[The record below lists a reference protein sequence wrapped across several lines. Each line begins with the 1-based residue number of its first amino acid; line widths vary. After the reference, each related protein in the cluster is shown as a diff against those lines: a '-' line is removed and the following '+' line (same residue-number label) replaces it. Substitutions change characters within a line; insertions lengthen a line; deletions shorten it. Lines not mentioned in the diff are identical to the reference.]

1 VAGSAVNLNRGGY
14 GMGVAIYGLRDTKKA
29 LTQFAPDLRK
39 EMDGTIRQALEP
51 VKARAAG
58 AVPASPMS
66 GWSRGSGNSKWSGVL
81 GWDAG
86 EVRRGI
92 KILQGGRGRRGSGV
106 QVAWKIASQ
115 AAPGIVLEVAR
126 QSKRP
131 NFIANLDRFASPS
144 RLIWQAWDDL
154 GGDEQLTPK
163 VVDAIQTAER
173 ALEARLAAASDP
185 PER

>member
-29 LTQFAPDLRK
+29 LQQFAPDLKK

-51 VKARAAG
+51 VKARAQA
-58 AVPASPMS
+58 AVPLQPMS
-66 GWSRGSGNSKWSGVL
+66 NWGRGSGTSKWSNVL

-92 KILQGGRGRRGSGV
+92 SILQGGRGRQGTGV
-106 QVAWKIASQ
+106 AVAWKISSK
-115 AAPGIVLEVAR
+115 AAPGIVLELAR
-126 QSKRP
+126 KSKRP
-131 NFIANLDRFASPS
+131 QFLANLNRFAAPS